1 LFAVVGNIIEI
12 PIYIKNVGLG
22 LWVILLG
29 ITRPHKKAF
38 SLRNPD
44 RKFQEISLKTSS
56 LALEMRYFCSAPAWE
71 NAKYK

>member
-12 PIYIKNVGLG
+12 PIPIVGLG

-29 ITRPHKKAF
+29 ITCPQKKAF
-38 SLRNPD
+38 SLRNPE

-71 NAKYK
+71 NSKYK